1 MKVSEYAL
9 SFIKDYRV
17 TDINRESLEII
28 IQKLGYRLIKYNL
41 LFNNK
46 ETEELIQSL
55 NLEKITKQK
64 QCFTYKTKVL
74 KIVFIR
80 DDINDIDSIPVL
92 LHEIGHIYMC
102 HIKSGLTEDE
112 VHYENEA
119 NQFASLVTDYFEKNN
134 KNQKI
139 ASAFLWA
146 SILILSIVTLL
157 LCIKTAYNVDSEHKN
172 KAVINSSSLITHS
185 TTTVSTAPTKTKSKN
200 SDNSNNDIY
209 YVTSSGTKYHK
220 EWCSAIKNRTNVSYG
235 TRKGLE
241 DMGYEPCQLCC
252 GDE

>member
-28 IQKLGYRLIKYNL
+28 IKKLGNRLIKYNL
-41 LFNNK
+41 LFNDNK
-46 ETEELIQSL
+46 TEELIQSI
-55 NLEKITKQK
+55 NLEDIIKQK

-80 DDINDIDSIPVL
+80 DDISDIDSIPVL

-119 NQFASLVTDYFEKNN
+119 NKFASLVTSYIHKNT
-134 KNQKI
+134 KKQKI
-139 ASAFLWA
+139 ASTLFF
-146 SILILSIVTLL
+146 IIIFILSIIAML
-157 LCIKTAYNVDSEHKN
+157 LCIKTVYNIKSEHEN
-172 KAVINSSSLITHS
+172 KAVINSSNLITHS
-185 TTTVSTAPTKTKSKN
+185 TTTVSTTPTKTKSKN
-200 SDNSNNDIY
+200 SDNSNDDIY
-209 YVTSSGTKYHK
+209 YVTKSGTKYHK
-220 EWCSAIKNRTNVSYG
+220 EWCSVINNRTNVYYG
-235 TRKGLE
+235 TRKSIE
-241 DMGYEPCQLCC
+241 DMGYEPSLLCC